1 MPAIHR
7 ISLFCALLLVPV
19 CLSASTTVHAGW
31 GDALK
36 GASEAGSKTMGLPS
50 SPSGI
55 DDAFRELLS
64 MGTES
69 AVESLSQDGGFSK
82 QAATALS
89 IPDDYRKLAETV
101 APDLLAYLNSA
112 AESAVPAIGELFQAA
127 IDTMEFANPTSLL
140 SGKNDA
146 VTAYFE
152 ESARPAL
159 AESAAPLILSALDKT
174 GSGSAMNAAQRLSS
188 LTGGAFEPVTYLTNK
203 TLDSMFLYLG
213 QTEKGVR
220 SGDIETTS
228 QLLQNIF

>member
-1 MPAIHR
+1 MPAIQR
-7 ISLFCALLLVPV
+7 ISRLCALLLIPA
-19 CLSASTTVHAGW
+19 CLWAAATAHAGW

-36 GASEAGSKTMGLPS
+36 GAGEAGSKTMGLPS
-50 SPSGI
+50 VPTGI

-64 MGTES
+64 MGTDS

-82 QAATALS
+82 QAATSLAV
-89 IPDDYRKLAETV
+89 PDDYRKLAETV
-101 APDLLAYLNSA
+101 APDLLGYLNSA
-112 AESAVPAIGELFQAA
+112 AESAVPAIGELFQTT

-152 ESARPAL
+152 ESARPKL
-159 AESAAPLILSALDKT
+159 TENAAPLIQSALEQT
-174 GSGSAMNAAQRLSS
+174 GAGAAMSAAQRLSS
-188 LTGGAFEPVTYLTNK
+188 MTGGAFDPVTYLTDK

-228 QLLQNIF
+228 KLLQQFF